1 MRFHG
6 TIVLDDLM
14 SLFGYKSTVFGRCFL
29 LISLSD
35 SYRKGQSH
43 STKHEP
49 NLQSFRIGRTS
60 VGGENVSLAGRGKS
74 LSFEGFTG

>member
-1 MRFHG
+1 
-6 TIVLDDLM
+6 M

-35 SYRKGQSH
+35 FYRNGQSH

-49 NLQSFRIGRTS
+49 NLQSFRIRQTS
-60 VGGENVSLAGRGKS
+60 VGGEHVTLTGRGKS